1 MELIINA
8 ITQFKISLKITILGL
23 CESKMSQFD
32 MYAYDEGRQHQ
43 QQEPRKKSKMAL
55 FLLVSRVVTSVA
67 LLVSIALT
75 LTTKK
80 TYQGYSIRY
89 DDYHSYR
96 YTFYVMIIGFVY
108 NLLQIPLAIYFFFR
122 GELLIRYS
130 RFVKFQFYA
139 DKVMVVLL
147 AAAVGAT
154 FGATSDLDKHV
165 RNESELEH
173 RLHDYWSLM
182 YLPATIL
189 LVGFVTSVISAVV
202 SSETTLAKSQHS

>member
-1 MELIINA
+1 
-8 ITQFKISLKITILGL
+8 
-23 CESKMSQFD
+23 MSQFD

-55 FLLVSRVVTSVA
+55 LLLVSRVVTSVA

-80 TYQGYSIRY
+80 TYQGYRIRY
-89 DDYHSYR
+89 DDYQSYR

-108 NLLQIPLAIYFFFR
+108 NLLQIPLDIYFFFR

-165 RNESELEH
+165 INESEWEH

-182 YLPATIL
+182 YLPAIIL
-189 LVGFVTSVISAVV
+189 LVGFVTSVISAVI